1 MLRIYLAPESAD
13 ARAGRVRAGGNKK
26 KSFTEGWVEFE
37 NKRRAKR
44 IASTLNNTAM
54 GGQPGSNRAFYAHD
68 LWNIKYLHKFKWA
81 HLTEKMAYEKRVR
94 RDKMVAASS
103 AAKKESNFYLK
114 QVEQAKAIGAMEE
127 RKRKR
132 AGEGGAADAGARIQ
146 SLSMSPLAS
155 ASPDGEI
162 VALPPPPPTATPPS
176 TNPTARIVSTCN
188 ELENRACQGVP
199 AVTESVLVTRYRIQ
213 MQHGTKIWMR
223 LRRYTDFCKLHAELS
238 KTLHEM
244 PLLPPKLIFNNDEDI
259 ADRFLALDTYLCQL
273 LSNDVI
279 RRHTKLQAFLGL
291 EQRCGA
297 LCDRQNECDPLLS
310 QSEGNRFIRDVDL

>member
-1 MLRIYLAPESAD
+1 
-13 ARAGRVRAGGNKK
+13 
-26 KSFTEGWVEFE
+26 
-37 NKRRAKR
+37 
-44 IASTLNNTAM
+44 
-54 GGQPGSNRAFYAHD
+54 
-68 LWNIKYLHKFKWA
+68 
-81 HLTEKMAYEKRVR
+81 
-94 RDKMVAASS
+94 
-103 AAKKESNFYLK
+103 
-114 QVEQAKAIGAMEE
+114 
-127 RKRKR
+127 
-132 AGEGGAADAGARIQ
+132 
-146 SLSMSPLAS
+146 
-155 ASPDGEI
+155 
-162 VALPPPPPTATPPS
+162 
-176 TNPTARIVSTCN
+176 
-188 ELENRACQGVP
+188 
-199 AVTESVLVTRYRIQ
+199 

-297 LCDRQNECDPLLS
+297 LCDRQNECATHRPELPALQCSYRPWVSGTALMPHARACSLAAVSSPVTCASAPSRLPRHAHALPTRVNRCDPLLS